1 MANSV
6 SSLID
11 NAVRATAPVVDGITD
26 EQLGAPTPCAEYDVR
41 ALLNHLFHV
50 VTNFQKLA
58 VGERAD
64 LASVGEYL
72 DEGDWRSRFREEGE
86 RLAAAWGTP
95 GSAEG
100 ISPAMGLPQRTLA
113 YMVLGD
119 LLVHGWDLARATGQ
133 EYTPDATTVE
143 EVAPEV
149 EKIAPMGRNA
159 GVYAEAVP
167 VPAGATRFE
176 RLLGD
181 AGRDAGWSPS

>member
-11 NAVRATAPVVDGITD
+11 SAVRATAPVVDGVTD
-26 EQLGAPTPCAEYDVR
+26 AQLTDPTPCAEFDVR

-58 VGERAD
+58 VREPAD
-64 LASVGEYL
+64 LATAAEYL
-72 DEGDWRSRFREEGE
+72 DEGDWRSRFREEGA
-86 RLAAAWGTP
+86 RLAKAWAAP
-95 GSAEG
+95 GAEEG
-100 ISPAMGLPQRTLA
+100 ISPAMGLPQRSLA
-113 YMVLGD
+113 AMVLGD

-133 EYTPDATTVE
+133 EYTPDAATVE
-143 EVAPEV
+143 EVAPEL

-159 GVYAEAVP
+159 GVFGEAVP
-167 VPAGATRFE
+167 APAGATRFE

-181 AGRDAGWSPS
+181 TGRDTGWSPS

>member
-11 NAVRATAPVVDGITD
+11 NAVRATAPVVDGVTD
-26 EQLGAPTPCAEYDVR
+26 EQLGAPTPCSRYDVR
-41 ALLNHLFHV
+41 DLLNHLFHV
-50 VTNFQKLA
+50 VTSFQKLA
-58 VGERAD
+58 VGEPAD
-64 LASVGEYL
+64 LASAGEYL
-72 DEGDWRSRFREEGE
+72 ASGDWRSRFREEGT
-86 RLAAAWGTP
+86 RLAQAWATP
-95 GSAEG
+95 GSVEG
-100 ISPAMGLPQRTLA
+100 ISPGMGLPQRTLA

-133 EYTPDATTVE
+133 EYAPDAATVE
-143 EVAPEV
+143 EVAPEL

-176 RLLGD
+176 RLLGET
-181 AGRDAGWSPS
+181 GRAANWSPS

>member
-26 EQLGAPTPCAEYDVR
+26 EQLGDPTPCSAYDVR

-64 LASVGEYL
+64 LASDGEYL
-72 DEGDWRSRFREEGE
+72 AEGDWRSRFREEGA
-86 RLAAAWGTP
+86 RLTKAWGVP
-95 GSAEG
+95 GSEEG

-133 EYTPDATTVE
+133 EYTPDEATVE
-143 EVAPEV
+143 EVAPEL

-181 AGRDAGWSPS
+181 TGRDVSWSPS

>member
-26 EQLGAPTPCAEYDVR
+26 EQLGAATPCAEYDVR

-58 VGERAD
+58 VGEPAD
-64 LASVGEYL
+64 LASAGEYL

-86 RLAAAWGTP
+86 RLAEAWRAP

-100 ISPAMGLPQRTLA
+100 ISPGMGLPQRTLA

-133 EYTPDATTVE
+133 DYAPDAATVE
-143 EVAPEV
+143 EVAPEL

-167 VPAGATRFE
+167 VPAGATPFE

-181 AGRDAGWSPS
+181 TGRDASWSPR